1 VTQPAKGDVG
11 NVLPFRRSHRSH
23 RGRVRTP
30 DRDMAD
36 ALRSFDLIEQ
46 CAVALRSRPLS
57 IASEAGGAELPIVS
71 FQAQLPIIQHWLDQL
86 EEVNVANWPDTLWVL
101 TLNEARSTAALR
113 LRVVIQSL
121 HSNPP
126 GPGPLNSQLGADIRE
141 FADTL
146 RKLRQLIVQQFP
158 ESLRAP

>member
-1 VTQPAKGDVG
+1 MAQPAIGDVG
-11 NVLPFRRSHRSH
+11 KVLPFRRSPRSH
-23 RGRVRTP
+23 RGQVRTP
-30 DRDMAD
+30 EQDMAD
-36 ALRSFDLIEQ
+36 ALLSFDLIEQ

-71 FQAQLPIIQHWLDQL
+71 FQTQLPIIQHWLDQL
-86 EEVNVANWPDTLWVL
+86 ERVNVANWPDTLWVL
-101 TLNEARSTAALR
+101 TLNEGRSTAALR
-113 LRVVIQSL
+113 LRAVIQRL

-141 FADTL
+141 FADAL
-146 RKLRQLIVQQFP
+146 HKLRQLIVQQFP